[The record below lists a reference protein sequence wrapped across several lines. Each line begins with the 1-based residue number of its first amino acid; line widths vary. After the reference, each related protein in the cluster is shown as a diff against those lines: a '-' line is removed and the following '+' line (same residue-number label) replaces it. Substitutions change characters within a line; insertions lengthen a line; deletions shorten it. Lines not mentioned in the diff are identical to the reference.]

1 MPKKIETI
9 QIGNQKWAANN
20 LAVTTFRNGD
30 PIPVTPSAEEWL
42 QHGLADQPAC
52 CIYDNS
58 KAMLKYGMIYN
69 GYAAKDPRGIAPEGF
84 RLPRVEDILELA
96 RFLGH
101 ENDPALPGG
110 IRFPEMGLDLRS
122 VKLWKKE
129 FYSFPGTNKSGL
141 DFLPTGYRT
150 DNDGAFLDK
159 GRTSQ
164 LWLLNEKQYKDE
176 TRPQMM
182 QFLLANYD
190 KGLSVNAY
198 RLSYGCSIRLIAE

>member
-1 MPKKIETI
+1 MKNKIETI
-9 QIGNQKWAANN
+9 ELGTQKWAAKN

-101 ENDPALPGG
+101 DNVPPMPGD

-150 DNDGAFLDK
+150 DKDRAFLDK
-159 GRTSQ
+159 GRSSH
-164 LWLLNEKQYKDE
+164 LWLLDEKTFNDE
-176 TRPQMM
+176 PRPRLM
-182 QFLLANYD
+182 QFHLATFD
-190 KGLSVNAY
+190 KGLSVSPY